1 MFSLAHNILD
11 NADRNNKRADKA
23 IADEFLR
30 VEDQDMPRQALRLL

>member
-1 MFSLAHNILD
+1 LPLAHTTLD

-23 IADEFLR
+23 VADEFLR